1 LADLIWLYLTRAAN
15 PMSGSHEDQG
25 LPELLTSCSAVAW
38 TVAVTAEEKIEVF
51 LLSRELGLAPQLG
64 IAKSLNFGMLPR
76 DRPPA
81 DHLLCYRPLQAALLW
96 KVNRVV
102 VG

>member
-51 LLSRELGLAPQLG
+51 LLSRELGLARNWALP
-64 IAKSLNFGMLPR
+64 SLSTLVCFHETGHPLIIYCAI
-76 DRPPA
+76 DRCR
-81 DHLLCYRPLQAALLW
+81 LRCCGR
-96 KVNRVV
+96 
-102 VG
+102 